1 MKGVE
6 EKAFAVSV
14 VPHHLAA
21 FDSSS
26 YPSSSMSSTAA
37 LTGSVTSFRPRQPTV
52 SLHSPL
58 DCCSGPIGLLKD
70 KYHAPVAVC
79 CGSIPKFQPRY
90 AALRGRSIDSNLQF
104 CGSSWITEEG
114 ASSQSMFTTRMM
126 EQLSSWAGDGAQRW
140 ENSTGRDGDNKELL
154 SEEKDHEASLL
165 YCRRGPWTKL
175 PPLLYP
181 MPESPG
187 PSDGAPGSTA
197 VPLPRAQH
205 LPCQE
210 TLKMWPRSGRRNEE
224 KTLKPQGFRLPP
236 INGAVA
242 SDPSMSDA
250 CREKCSVPASRK
262 CVTRCPLPSIPVT
275 HQRGRVQQNSSE
287 YLKQMETEAV
297 SDSEGDTSHCAL
309 GAVPQVGCLAL
320 GYAMLMPDPVLTVRS
335 QRATAL
341 DFLDWE
347 DEAEEGSAR
356 EVRPFAEPQQELLN
370 ALTWLSSDDW
380 EQNAKGLFSIRCL
393 AIHHSEVLLPR
404 IHDVS
409 LAVSKEVNN
418 LRSKVSRFAIGTLGE
433 LFRTLKKNM
442 DHDVDTIAQVL
453 LQRTWDSSD
462 FIQKA
467 ASRSLRLMVQNVTP
481 ARAMSALMASGIQHR
496 NVTVRKCA
504 AEHLLSTVE
513 KIGAKKLLSGK
524 HINTDV
530 LVNTVVRLAQDSH
543 QDTRYY
549 GRQMLNILMSHEKFD
564 KYLKQSGPS
573 HDLNQVMET
582 IKKKGVEDHKCE
594 APSAKVHKK
603 PRKSS
608 STMPQD
614 KLPSDGGL
622 RSGSDRRLLPRR
634 AACHVSLRTVK
645 ETDQLQELYR
655 LLSDKDFELRLEGLG
670 LLLEYCK
677 SSPQLLSNNIVQ
689 IFDIFGL
696 RLRDYNKKVTQQAL
710 EVLALMVPMLRVAL
724 HPVLV
729 SLVLA
734 VTENL
739 NSKQSGIYAAATKV
753 LEACIAHLDNTLM
766 LQALAQRVSSLS
778 GQALLDVTA
787 HISELVTSVYPWKPQ
802 AAKRYGLPTLWFFLG
817 SSVLPVRSGNV
828 KAVVTK
834 LAGALYQLMG
844 SKLLDYAAS
853 QPQRVA
859 KNLRDILELHA
870 E

>member
-1 MKGVE
+1 MGTK
-6 EKAFAVSV
+6 KA
-14 VPHHLAA
+14 L
-21 FDSSS
+21 
-26 YPSSSMSSTAA
+26 
-37 LTGSVTSFRPRQPTV
+37 LTLRFKEQN
-52 SLHSPL
+52 
-58 DCCSGPIGLLKD
+58 

-79 CGSIPKFQPRY
+79 CGSIPKYQPRY

-175 PPLLYP
+175 PPLLSP

-287 YLKQMETEAV
+287 YLKQMETEAE

-309 GAVPQVGCLAL
+309 GAAPQVGCLAL

-433 LFRTLKKNM
+433 LFRTLKKSM

-481 ARAMSALMASGIQHR
+481 AAMSALMASGIQHR

-573 HDLNQVMET
+573 HDLKQVMET
-582 IKKKGVEDHKCE
+582 IKKK
-594 APSAKVHKK
+594 
-603 PRKSS
+603 
-608 STMPQD
+608 
-614 KLPSDGGL
+614 
-622 RSGSDRRLLPRR
+622 
-634 AACHVSLRTVK
+634 
-645 ETDQLQELYR
+645 
-655 LLSDKDFELRLEGLG
+655 
-670 LLLEYCK
+670 
-677 SSPQLLSNNIVQ
+677 

-787 HISELVTSVYPWKPQ
+787 HISELVTSVYPRKPQ
-802 AAKRYGLPTLWFFLG
+802 AAKRYGLPTLWYFLG

>member
-1 MKGVE
+1 
-6 EKAFAVSV
+6 
-14 VPHHLAA
+14 
-21 FDSSS
+21 
-26 YPSSSMSSTAA
+26 
-37 LTGSVTSFRPRQPTV
+37 
-52 SLHSPL
+52 
-58 DCCSGPIGLLKD
+58 
-70 KYHAPVAVC
+70 
-79 CGSIPKFQPRY
+79 
-90 AALRGRSIDSNLQF
+90 
-104 CGSSWITEEG
+104 
-114 ASSQSMFTTRMM
+114 M

-175 PPLLYP
+175 PPLLSP

-275 HQRGRVQQNSSE
+275 HQRGRVQQNSS
-287 YLKQMETEAV
+287 
-297 SDSEGDTSHCAL
+297 
-309 GAVPQVGCLAL
+309 
-320 GYAMLMPDPVLTVRS
+320 VRS

-634 AACHVSLRTVK
+634 AACHVSLRTVE